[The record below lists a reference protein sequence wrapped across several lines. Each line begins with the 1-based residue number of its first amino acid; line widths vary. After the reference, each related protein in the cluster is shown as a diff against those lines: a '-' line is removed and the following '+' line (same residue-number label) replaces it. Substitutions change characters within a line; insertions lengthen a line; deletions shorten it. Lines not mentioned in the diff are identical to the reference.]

1 MSGTASL
8 APRRRARLEGRV
20 MILGCGAQKAGSTW
34 MFDHLARNPAVRRSP
49 VKEMNFFTAWLR
61 PARFGFHE
69 RRFAAQLAAADGAGM
84 DEAARARLAARVE
97 MSGDR
102 AAYLRWFARRGLKR
116 SHMMEMTP
124 CYALLSEEE
133 LRFARAHFEAAGVI
147 VRPLL
152 LLRDPV
158 ARIVSHHRSARET
171 FGQGYNSDRGL
182 LLSLAGGEQIRRSR
196 YDLTLARLFRVFGEE
211 AVTVCFFERL
221 FDPADPHLAEVE
233 RALGLSP
240 LPPLLERRIN
250 ASPEAAAPP
259 QALLAALRR
268 RLRPAYRFV
277 SEHYGPA
284 APAAW
289 NF

>member
-1 MSGTASL
+1 
-8 APRRRARLEGRV
+8 

-69 RRFAAQLAAADGAGM
+69 QRFAAQLAAAIGAEMG
-84 DEAARARLAARVE
+84 EAASARLAARVE
-97 MSGDR
+97 MNGDR
-102 AAYLRWFARRGLKR
+102 AAYLRWFAKRGLKR

-124 CYALLSEEE
+124 CYALLEEDE
-133 LRFARAHFEAAGVI
+133 LRFVRSHFEAAGVI

-158 ARIVSHHRSARET
+158 ARIVSHHRSALKK
-171 FGQGYNSDRGL
+171 FGSRYNLDRGL
-182 LLSLAGGEQIRRSR
+182 LLNLAGGEQIRRSR

-211 AVTVCFFERL
+211 AVTVCFYERL
-221 FDPADPHLAEVE
+221 FDPVDPHLAAVE

-240 LPPLLERRIN
+240 IPPLLERRIN
-250 ASPEAAAPP
+250 PSPEAAPP
-259 QALLAALRR
+259 PAALLAALRH

-277 SEHYGPA
+277 AEHYGSA
-284 APAAW
+284 APTAW
-289 NF
+289 DA